1 LVRPILGPYPPPLGE
16 GSFCGLELFKR
27 VGRVFP
33 WTQGIEAKGGAFI
46 AFLRDAGRRSVRGL
60 TAWLEAGEKGY
71 DLANRLRNLG
81 SESGKTLDSG
91 SSPE

>member
-1 LVRPILGPYPPPLGE
+1 LWAGAIQAGGKVFSPLDSGA
-16 GSFCGLELFKR
+16 
-27 VGRVFP
+27 
-33 WTQGIEAKGGAFI
+33 EAKGGAFI